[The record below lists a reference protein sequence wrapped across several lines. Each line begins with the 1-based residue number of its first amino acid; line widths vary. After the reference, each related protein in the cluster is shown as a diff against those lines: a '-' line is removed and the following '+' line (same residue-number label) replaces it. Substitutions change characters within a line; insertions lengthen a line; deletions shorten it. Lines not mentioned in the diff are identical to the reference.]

1 MMNDLIQAQQVP
13 SAIFAASDPIAIGA
27 LRALHQNG
35 MKVPQDVSIIGFDN
49 IDTANY
55 TSPPLTTI
63 FCPKRSIWDIWEQ
76 ECYLMRLN
84 VMKTFHLYVF
94 NYHAF

>member
-1 MMNDLIQAQQVP
+1 MIIILIGGWLVNISVRMMWLYHLIVLLPMFCVMIMPTPPQQE
-13 SAIFAASDPIAIGA
+13 
-27 LRALHQNG
+27 
-35 MKVPQDVSIIGFDN
+35 DV
-49 IDTANY
+49 Y
-55 TSPPLTTI
+55 
-63 FCPKRSIWDIWEQ
+63 KRQIWEQ